1 MKKIQKAVALLLALV
16 LTTGA
21 FPLSAFATE
30 LEPTVPETTVPETT
44 VPETTA
50 PEETTEPTEP
60 PFVSPTPL
68 LENLPEDFQSKSG
81 DAIA

>member
-21 FPLSAFATE
+21 IPLSAFATE
-30 LEPTVPETTVPETT
+30 PEPTETVPT
-44 VPETTA
+44 TTA
-50 PEETTEPTEP
+50 PEETTAPTEP

-68 LENLPEDFQSKSG
+68 LDQLPADFQSKSG